1 MTEQRVKALVDK
13 LAEKKVR
20 QNAVREKYDKKNKIK
35 KLTTDERLA
44 RIEEILGL

>member
-1 MTEQRVKALVDK
+1 MMDQRVKVLVDK

-20 QNAVREKYDKKNKIK
+20 QDAVKDKYDKKNKIK

-44 RIEEILGL
+44 RIEEILEL